1 MLFFV
6 SLIYA
11 FLLFVIPGEI
21 GLNLLALILT
31 GMTGLPSWA
40 WLTLLNIAAYV
51 LILGSIRLSKFSYEQ
66 LQLDREQSHKVLRD
80 FLNVRGCH
88 WLNLAGILLIGA
100 GAILLFLKNAL
111 PYQFAFL
118 FGAIVLGFADIFHK
132 DKPIEYKE
140 PLPDPIT
147 TIAPED
153 ENPDNAGK
161 QVVLEWV
168 FQSGMDGEQSKSIEV
183 NIPGPEYET
192 VKAKEHSKPEKP
204 SGYMRFV
211 NEGSTETV
219 VWLAARLREMSE
231 KSGYSPQQELQ
242 NIVSLVRSI
251 RYEDDLKTHG
261 VDDYANYPL
270 ETLYEA
276 DQGGDCEDHA
286 ILAATLLRILGHKV
300 GLFHLK
306 LDECGHLAL
315 AVGRD
320 EQLPGYM
327 QRSESGDAYYYVE
340 TVPGDAIVDV
350 GIMPSEFLAELKK
363 AQLIAT

>member
-6 SLIYA
+6 SSIYVL
-11 FLLFVIPGEI
+11 LLFAIPGEI

-40 WLTLLNIAAYV
+40 WLTLLNIAAYL

-88 WLNLAGILLIGA
+88 GLNLAGIVLIGA
-100 GAILLFLKNAL
+100 GAVLLFLRGAL

-118 FGAIVLGFADIFHK
+118 FGSIILGFTDFFRRDGALD
-132 DKPIEYKE
+132 YKE
-140 PLPDPIT
+140 PLPQPVT
-147 TIAPED
+147 ELVPEG
-153 ENPDNAGK
+153 EESGEGGK
-161 QVVLEWV
+161 QVVLDWA
-168 FQSGMDGEQSKSIEV
+168 FQTDANSEQVGSLELSISAV
-183 NIPGPEYET
+183 EYET
-192 VKAKEHSKPEKP
+192 VKAKDHSKPEQI

-211 NEGSTETV
+211 DEGTTGTITGI
-219 VWLAARLREMSE
+219 AARLREMSE
-231 KSGYSPQQELQ
+231 EKGYSSLQELQ
-242 NIVSLVRSI
+242 NTVSLVRSI

-276 DQGGDCEDHA
+276 DKGGDCEDHA
-286 ILAATLLRILGHKV
+286 ILAATLLRVLGHKV

-340 TVPGDAIVDV
+340 TVPGDAVVEV

-363 AQLIAT
+363 AQLVVT